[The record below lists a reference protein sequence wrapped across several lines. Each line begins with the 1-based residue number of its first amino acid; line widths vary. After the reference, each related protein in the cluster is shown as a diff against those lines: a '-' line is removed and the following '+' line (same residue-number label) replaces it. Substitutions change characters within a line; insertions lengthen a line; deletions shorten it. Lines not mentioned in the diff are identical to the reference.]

1 MSRPQI
7 QAFFDADTNTVSYIV
22 TDPASRHCA
31 IIDPVLNYAAQS
43 GHTRYDGAQRIVDAV
58 RDQQLTVDW
67 LLETHVHADHLSAA
81 PWIQQQLGGKLTIG
95 EHIRTVQDTFGRIFN
110 AGSEFARDGRQFD
123 HLFRDGE
130 TYTVGNMEARAI
142 HTPGHTPA
150 CMSHVIGDAVFVG
163 DTLFMPDYGT
173 ARCDFPGGDARTLY
187 RSIQKLLALPD
198 ATRMFLCHD
207 YLPEGREELVWE
219 TTVAEQRKHNI
230 HVHEGTSED
239 TFVSMRE
246 ARDATLD
253 MPRLILPSVQ
263 VNMRAGHLPSAED
276 NGVRYLKI
284 PLNTLGAIS
293 SRVTT
298 DEER

>member
-43 GHTRYDGAQRIVDAV
+43 GHTHYDGAQRIVDAV

-81 PWIQQQLGGKLTIG
+81 PWIQQQLGGKLAIG

-130 TYTVGNMEARAI
+130 AYTVGNMEARAI

-230 HVHEGTSED
+230 HAHEGTSED

-263 VNMRAGHLPSAED
+263 VNMRAGHLPPAED